1 MAKNSVISQQQKPL
15 TKKQQRFFKNI
26 GIIINNTAKKYD
38 QIWRKRSRKIDSKFL
53 INFIL
58 NILSS
63 KNQGYAIILNKMW
76 NVYISKNIEFP
87 QAKVFSQSSLC
98 EARQKL
104 PEEIFKDLNSNL
116 IKEFEKD
123 KTKSFLIENH
133 RIFAV
138 DGSKVTLPKNLENE
152 NYKVNNQGAHYPK
165 GLLSCIYNLKNYI
178 IHDFSLKDSL
188 CERTP
193 ALEHLRCLREEDV
206 VIYDRGYFSYHILY
220 EHYQNKI
227 HPIFR
232 LQQGLRNQE
241 IDDFIDNDQKDDE
254 IITYVPADTL
264 NYKLKKKGIDINL
277 IPIEIRLIKYFINN
291 EIYIIATTLLDQD
304 KYKTHLF
311 KELYHKRWDI
321 EELYKISK
329 VVLDLENFHSKTQRG
344 VKQEI
349 YAHFVLINI
358 ARFFEFECDKSN
370 LLDNRNQEK
379 KYKFNFKNS
388 LEVIKTYI
396 EELLFTKITN
406 FLKKIPLMLYC
417 ISRVKQKIRPHRK
430 YSRISYQFRNKWG
443 LDRKNRKIYGAL
455 D

>member
-26 GIIINNTAKKYD
+26 RIIINNTAKKYD
-38 QIWRKRSRKIDSKFL
+38 QIWRRRSRKIDSKFL

-178 IHDFSLKDSL
+178 AKIWTSSSKAESSKEMSFSIRKPIRVWASRCLSRITFPQKKQLCLRREPRCSL
-188 CERTP
+188 S
-193 ALEHLRCLREEDV
+193 HLR
-206 VIYDRGYFSYHILY
+206 
-220 EHYQNKI
+220 
-227 HPIFR
+227 
-232 LQQGLRNQE
+232 
-241 IDDFIDNDQKDDE
+241 
-254 IITYVPADTL
+254 TYVG
-264 NYKLKKKGIDINL
+264 NDITQWL
-277 IPIEIRLIKYFINN
+277 
-291 EIYIIATTLLDQD
+291 
-304 KYKTHLF
+304 
-311 KELYHKRWDI
+311 
-321 EELYKISK
+321 
-329 VVLDLENFHSKTQRG
+329 HSQ
-344 VKQEI
+344 
-349 YAHFVLINI
+349 
-358 ARFFEFECDKSN
+358 
-370 LLDNRNQEK
+370 
-379 KYKFNFKNS
+379 
-388 LEVIKTYI
+388 
-396 EELLFTKITN
+396 
-406 FLKKIPLMLYC
+406 
-417 ISRVKQKIRPHRK
+417 
-430 YSRISYQFRNKWG
+430 
-443 LDRKNRKIYGAL
+443 
-455 D
+455 